1 MIIIKDKDTLIKALF
16 SIDEQGIFKDIN
28 YFLDE
33 KIIRHVSAYYEY
45 KINDSES
52 INFDIKKNKIT
63 SITFVQFNS
72 NKILIHRSND
82 LPAVIDFEKSG
93 EILLEQW
100 FFNGNPWREN
110 IFKPTSI
117 EKSGESDYVFSYRID
132 KNSIISVSYIL
143 IKNHILIDGQFI
155 INNNKVGLAALKQ
168 LIPDLTEITLNDCYD
183 LSENIFTPELVN
195 LYKMLY
201 I

>member
-1 MIIIKDKDTLIKALF
+1 MIIIKDKETLLNALF
-16 SIDEQGIFKDIN
+16 SVDEQGVFESIN

-33 KIIRHVSAYYEY
+33 EIIRHVSTYYEY
-45 KINDSES
+45 KINDSDS
-52 INFDIKKNKIT
+52 INFDIKKNKIM

-93 EILLEQW
+93 EVLLKQW
-100 FFNGNPWREN
+100 FFNGDPYRKN
-110 IFKPTSI
+110 IFTPTSI
-117 EKSGESDYVFSYRID
+117 EKVGISDYIFNYSIQ
-132 KNSIISVSYIL
+132 KKSIISVSYLL
-143 IKNHILIDGQFI
+143 IKNNTLIDGQFLV
-155 INNNKVGLAALKQ
+155 NNKTVGLPALKQ
-168 LIPDLTEITLNDCYD
+168 LIPDHPEITLNDCYD

-195 LYKMLY
+195 LYRMLY